1 MKNNILFCFFISV
14 FLSVNMYAQSE
25 IYAKYYNKGNKLYE
39 NNFEEAEKNFRV
51 AIDDTMSDLRATF
64 NLSNKYY
71 TEGLFDEAISRHIQA
86 AELAKNK
93 SEKHMV
99 FHNLGNSLMKKEM
112 CSEAVKAFKNALR
125 NNPEDD
131 ETRYNLA
138 LAKKCEEEQQNK
150 DDQNNDDQNN
160 DDQNNDDQNKDDQN
174 KDDQNKDDKNK
185 DDKSKDDQNK
195 DDQNKD
201 DKSKDDQNKD
211 DQNKDDQNKDD
222 QNKDD
227 QNKDDQNKDDQN
239 KDDNKPK
246 ENKNQ
251 QSKLS
256 PQQIKNLLKA
266 MENAEKKV
274 QAKVNEKKQKGI
286 KVVSEKDW

>member
-1 MKNNILFCFFISV
+1 MKNNILFCFFVSILASY
-14 FLSVNMYAQSE
+14 NIYAQSE
-25 IYAKYYNKGNKLYE
+25 NYAKFYNKGNKFIE

-51 AIDDTMSDLRATF
+51 AIDDSLSDLRATF

-71 TEGLFDEAISRHIQA
+71 SEGLYDEAISRQI
-86 AELAKNK
+86 ESTKLAKNK
-93 SEKHMV
+93 SEKHKA

-112 CSEAVKAFKNALR
+112 CSEAVLAYKNALR
-125 NNPEDD
+125 NDPSDD

-138 LAKKCEEEQQNK
+138 LAKKCEEEQQNG
-150 DDQNNDDQNN
+150 
-160 DDQNNDDQNKDDQN
+160 DQNKDDQN
-174 KDDQNKDDKNK
+174 KDNE
-185 DDKSKDDQNK
+185 SKDDQNK
-195 DDQNKD
+195 DDQNNDSENKD
-201 DKSKDDQNKD
+201 NQNK
-211 DQNKDDQNKDD
+211 N
-222 QNKDD
+222 
-227 QNKDDQNKDDQN
+227 DQN
-239 KDDNKPK
+239 KDDNKSDKPK

-274 QAKVNEKKQKGI
+274 QAKVNDKKQKGT

>member
-1 MKNNILFCFFISV
+1 MRNNILFCFFISI
-14 FLSVNMYAQSE
+14 LASYNIYAQSE
-25 IYAKYYNKGNKLYE
+25 NYAKFYNKGNTFIE
-39 NNFEEAEKNFRV
+39 SNFEEAEKNFRV
-51 AIDDTMSDLRATF
+51 AIDDSLSDLRATF

-71 TEGLFDEAISRHIQA
+71 SEGLYDEAISRQI
-86 AELAKNK
+86 ESTKLAKNK
-93 SEKHMV
+93 SEKHKA

-112 CSEAVKAFKNALR
+112 CSEAVLAYKNALR
-125 NNPEDD
+125 NDPSDD

-138 LAKKCEEEQQNK
+138 LAKKCEEEQQN
-150 DDQNNDDQNN
+150 
-160 DDQNNDDQNKDDQN
+160 DDQNKDDQN
-174 KDDQNKDDKNK
+174 KDNESKDDQKQDDQNKDNESKEDK
-185 DDKSKDDQNK
+185 NK

-201 DKSKDDQNKD
+201 NENEDDQNQD
-211 DQNKDDQNKDD
+211 EQNKDSENKDEQNK
-222 QNKDD
+222 N
-227 QNKDDQNKDDQN
+227 DQN
-239 KDDNKPK
+239 KDDNKSKKPK

-274 QAKVNEKKQKGI
+274 QAKVNDKKQKGT

>member
-1 MKNNILFCFFISV
+1 MKNNILFCFFVSILASY
-14 FLSVNMYAQSE
+14 NIYAQSE
-25 IYAKYYNKGNKLYE
+25 NYAKFYNKGNKFIE

-51 AIDDTMSDLRATF
+51 AIDDSLSDLRATF

-71 TEGLFDEAISRHIQA
+71 SEGLYDEAISRQI
-86 AELAKNK
+86 ESTKLAKNK
-93 SEKHMV
+93 SEKHKA

-112 CSEAVKAFKNALR
+112 CSEAVLAYKNALR
-125 NNPEDD
+125 NDPSDD

-138 LAKKCEEEQQNK
+138 LAKKCEEEQQN
-150 DDQNNDDQNN
+150 
-160 DDQNNDDQNKDDQN
+160 DDQNKDDQN
-174 KDDQNKDDKNK
+174 KDNE
-185 DDKSKDDQNK
+185 SKDDQNK
-195 DDQNKD
+195 DDQNND
-201 DKSKDDQNKD
+201 SDNKD
-211 DQNKDDQNKDD
+211 NQNNK
-222 QNKDD
+222 
-227 QNKDDQNKDDQN
+227 DQN
-239 KDDNKPK
+239 KDDNKSDKPK

-274 QAKVNEKKQKGI
+274 QAKVNDKKQKGT

>member
-1 MKNNILFCFFISV
+1 MKNNILFCFFVSILASY
-14 FLSVNMYAQSE
+14 NIYAQSE
-25 IYAKYYNKGNKLYE
+25 NYAKFYNKGNKFIE

-51 AIDDTMSDLRATF
+51 AIDDSLSDLRATF

-71 TEGLFDEAISRHIQA
+71 SEGLYDEAISRQI
-86 AELAKNK
+86 ESTKLAKNK
-93 SEKHMV
+93 SEKHKA

-112 CSEAVKAFKNALR
+112 CSEAVLAYKNALR
-125 NNPEDD
+125 NDPSDD

-138 LAKKCEEEQQNK
+138 LAKKCEEEQQNDDQNK
-150 DDQNNDDQNN
+150 DDQNKDNE
-160 DDQNNDDQNKDDQN
+160 NKDDQN
-174 KDDQNKDDKNK
+174 KDDQNKDNEDKDNQNK
-185 DDKSKDDQNK
+185 NDQSKDDNK
-195 DDQNKD
+195 
-201 DKSKDDQNKD
+201 SE
-211 DQNKDDQNKDD
+211 
-222 QNKDD
+222 
-227 QNKDDQNKDDQN
+227 
-239 KDDNKPK
+239 KPK

-274 QAKVNEKKQKGI
+274 QAKVNDKKQKGT

>member
-1 MKNNILFCFFISV
+1 MKNNILFCFFISI
-14 FLSVNMYAQSE
+14 LASYNIYAQSE
-25 IYAKYYNKGNKLYE
+25 NYAKFYNKGNKFIE

-51 AIDDTMSDLRATF
+51 AIDDSLSDLRATF

-71 TEGLFDEAISRHIQA
+71 SEGLYDEAISRQI
-86 AELAKNK
+86 ESTKLAKNK
-93 SEKHMV
+93 SEKHKA

-112 CSEAVKAFKNALR
+112 CSEAVLAYKNALR
-125 NNPEDD
+125 NDPSDD

-138 LAKKCEEEQQNK
+138 LAKKCEEEQQN
-150 DDQNNDDQNN
+150 
-160 DDQNNDDQNKDDQN
+160 DDQNKDDQN
-174 KDDQNKDDKNK
+174 KDNESKDDQ
-185 DDKSKDDQNK
+185 SKDDQNNDSDNK
-195 DDQNKD
+195 DNQNK
-201 DKSKDDQNKD
+201 N
-211 DQNKDDQNKDD
+211 
-222 QNKDD
+222 
-227 QNKDDQNKDDQN
+227 DQN
-239 KDDNKPK
+239 KDDNKSDKPK

-274 QAKVNEKKQKGI
+274 QAKVNDKKQKGT

>member
-1 MKNNILFCFFISV
+1 MKNNILFCFFISI
-14 FLSVNMYAQSE
+14 LASYNIYAQSE
-25 IYAKYYNKGNKLYE
+25 NYAKFYNKGNKFIE

-51 AIDDTMSDLRATF
+51 AIDDSLSDLRATF

-71 TEGLFDEAISRHIQA
+71 SEGLYDEAISRQI
-86 AELAKNK
+86 ESTKLAKNK
-93 SEKHMV
+93 SEKHKA
-99 FHNLGNSLMKKEM
+99 FHNLGNSLMKKDM
-112 CSEAVKAFKNALR
+112 CSEAVLAYKNALR
-125 NNPEDD
+125 NNPSDD

-138 LAKKCEEEQQNK
+138 LAKKCEEEQR
-150 DDQNNDDQNN
+150 
-160 DDQNNDDQNKDDQN
+160 NDDQNKDDQN
-174 KDDQNKDDKNK
+174 KDNE
-185 DDKSKDDQNK
+185 NK

-201 DKSKDDQNKD
+201 NENKDDQNQDDQNKD
-211 DQNKDDQNKDD
+211 SE
-222 QNKDD
+222 
-227 QNKDDQNKDDQN
+227 NKDDQN
-239 KDDNKPK
+239 KDDNKSEKPK

-274 QAKVNEKKQKGI
+274 QAKVNDKKQKGT

>member
-1 MKNNILFCFFISV
+1 
-14 FLSVNMYAQSE
+14 MYAQSE
-25 IYAKYYNKGNKLYE
+25 NYAKYYNKGNKLYE

-51 AIDDTMSDLRATF
+51 AIDDTLSDLRATF

-71 TEGLFDEAISRHIQA
+71 TEGLYDEAISRQFQA
-86 AELAKNK
+86 TELAKNK
-93 SEKHMV
+93 LEKHKA

-112 CSEAVKAFKNALR
+112 CSEAVQAYKNALR

-150 DDQNNDDQNN
+150 DDQN
-160 DDQNNDDQNKDDQN
+160 KDDQN
-174 KDDQNKDDKNK
+174 KDDQNKDN
-185 DDKSKDDQNK
+185 QNK

-201 DKSKDDQNKD
+201 NQNKD
-211 DQNKDDQNKDD
+211 DQNKDNQNKD
-222 QNKDD
+222 N
-227 QNKDDQNKDDQN
+227 
-239 KDDNKPK
+239 NKPK

-274 QAKVNEKKQKGI
+274 QAKVNEKKQKGT

>member
-1 MKNNILFCFFISV
+1 MKNNILFCFFISI
-14 FLSVNMYAQSE
+14 LASYNIYAQSE
-25 IYAKYYNKGNKLYE
+25 NYAKFYNKGNKFIE

-51 AIDDTMSDLRATF
+51 AIDDSLSDLRATF

-71 TEGLFDEAISRHIQA
+71 SEGLYDEAISRQI
-86 AELAKNK
+86 ESTKLAKNK
-93 SEKHMV
+93 SEKHKA

-112 CSEAVKAFKNALR
+112 CSEAVLAYKNALR
-125 NNPEDD
+125 NDPSDD

-138 LAKKCEEEQQNK
+138 LAKKCEEEQQN
-150 DDQNNDDQNN
+150 DDQNNDDQNKDN
-160 DDQNNDDQNKDDQN
+160 ENKDDQN
-174 KDDQNKDDKNK
+174 KDDQNKDSENK
-185 DDKSKDDQNK
+185 DNQNK
-195 DDQNKD
+195 N
-201 DKSKDDQNKD
+201 
-211 DQNKDDQNKDD
+211 
-222 QNKDD
+222 
-227 QNKDDQNKDDQN
+227 DQN
-239 KDDNKPK
+239 KDDNKSEKPK

-274 QAKVNEKKQKGI
+274 QAKVNDKKQKGT

>member
-1 MKNNILFCFFISV
+1 MKNNILFCFFVSILASY
-14 FLSVNMYAQSE
+14 NIYAQSE
-25 IYAKYYNKGNKLYE
+25 NYAKFYNKGNKFIE

-51 AIDDTMSDLRATF
+51 AIDDSLSDLRATF

-71 TEGLFDEAISRHIQA
+71 SEGLYDEAISRQI
-86 AELAKNK
+86 ESTKLAKNK
-93 SEKHMV
+93 SEKHKA

-112 CSEAVKAFKNALR
+112 CSEAVLAYKNALR
-125 NNPEDD
+125 NDPSDD

-138 LAKKCEEEQQNK
+138 LAKKCEEEQQN
-150 DDQNNDDQNN
+150 
-160 DDQNNDDQNKDDQN
+160 DDQNKDDQN
-174 KDDQNKDDKNK
+174 KDNENKE
-185 DDKSKDDQNK
+185 DQNK

-201 DKSKDDQNKD
+201 NENKD
-211 DQNKDDQNKDD
+211 DQNKNDQNKDNENKDDQNQDDQNKDSENKDD
-222 QNKDD
+222 QNK
-227 QNKDDQNKDDQN
+227 NDQN
-239 KDDNKPK
+239 KDDNKSEKTK

-274 QAKVNEKKQKGI
+274 QAKVNDKKQKGT

>member
-1 MKNNILFCFFISV
+1 MKNNILFCFFVSILASY
-14 FLSVNMYAQSE
+14 NIYAQSE
-25 IYAKYYNKGNKLYE
+25 NYAKFYNKGNKFIE

-51 AIDDTMSDLRATF
+51 AIDDSLSDLRATF

-71 TEGLFDEAISRHIQA
+71 SEGLYDEAISRQI
-86 AELAKNK
+86 ESTKLAKNK
-93 SEKHMV
+93 SEKHKA

-112 CSEAVKAFKNALR
+112 CSEAVLAYKNALR
-125 NNPEDD
+125 NDPSDD

-138 LAKKCEEEQQNK
+138 LAKKCEEEQQN
-150 DDQNNDDQNN
+150 
-160 DDQNNDDQNKDDQN
+160 DDQNKDDQN
-174 KDDQNKDDKNK
+174 KDNE
-185 DDKSKDDQNK
+185 SKDDQNK

-201 DKSKDDQNKD
+201 NESKDDQNKD
-211 DQNKDDQNKDD
+211 DQNKDNESKEDQNKDD
-222 QNKDD
+222 QNNDSDNKDN
-227 QNKDDQNKDDQN
+227 QNKNDQN
-239 KDDNKPK
+239 KDDNKSDKPK

-274 QAKVNEKKQKGI
+274 QAKVNDKKQKGT

>member
-25 IYAKYYNKGNKLYE
+25 NYAKYYNKGNKLYE

-51 AIDDTMSDLRATF
+51 AIDDTLSDLRATF

-71 TEGLFDEAISRHIQA
+71 TEGLFDEAISRQIQA

-93 SEKHMV
+93 SEKHRV

-150 DDQNNDDQNN
+150 DDQN
-160 DDQNNDDQNKDDQN
+160 
-174 KDDQNKDDKNK
+174 
-185 DDKSKDDQNK
+185 
-195 DDQNKD
+195 
-201 DKSKDDQNKD
+201 KDDQNKD

-227 QNKDDQNKDDQN
+227 QSKDDQNKDDQN
-239 KDDNKPK
+239 KDNNKPK

>member
-1 MKNNILFCFFISV
+1 MKNNILFCFFISI
-14 FLSVNMYAQSE
+14 LASYNIYAQSE
-25 IYAKYYNKGNKLYE
+25 NYAKFYNKGNKFIE

-51 AIDDTMSDLRATF
+51 AIDDSLSDLRATF

-71 TEGLFDEAISRHIQA
+71 SEGLYDEAISRQI
-86 AELAKNK
+86 ESTKLAKNK
-93 SEKHMV
+93 SEKHKA

-112 CSEAVKAFKNALR
+112 CSEAVLAYKNALR
-125 NNPEDD
+125 NDPSDD

-138 LAKKCEEEQQNK
+138 LAKKCEEEQQNDDQNK
-150 DDQNNDDQNN
+150 DDQNKDNE
-160 DDQNNDDQNKDDQN
+160 NKDDQN
-174 KDDQNKDDKNK
+174 KDDQNKDNEDKDNQNK
-185 DDKSKDDQNK
+185 NDQSKDDNK
-195 DDQNKD
+195 
-201 DKSKDDQNKD
+201 SE
-211 DQNKDDQNKDD
+211 
-222 QNKDD
+222 
-227 QNKDDQNKDDQN
+227 
-239 KDDNKPK
+239 KPK

-274 QAKVNEKKQKGI
+274 QAKVNDKKQKGT

>member
-1 MKNNILFCFFISV
+1 MKNNILFCFFVSILASY
-14 FLSVNMYAQSE
+14 NIYAQSE
-25 IYAKYYNKGNKLYE
+25 NYAKFYNKGNKFIE

-51 AIDDTMSDLRATF
+51 AIDDSLSDLRATF

-71 TEGLFDEAISRHIQA
+71 SEGLYDEAISRQI
-86 AELAKNK
+86 ESTKLAKNK
-93 SEKHMV
+93 SEKHKA

-112 CSEAVKAFKNALR
+112 CSEAVLAYKNALR
-125 NNPEDD
+125 NDPSDD

-138 LAKKCEEEQQNK
+138 LAKKCEEEQQN
-150 DDQNNDDQNN
+150 
-160 DDQNNDDQNKDDQN
+160 DDQNKDDQN
-174 KDDQNKDDKNK
+174 KDNENKDDQNQDDQNKD
-185 DDKSKDDQNK
+185 SENK
-195 DDQNKD
+195 DDQNK
-201 DKSKDDQNKD
+201 NE
-211 DQNKDDQNKDD
+211 
-222 QNKDD
+222 
-227 QNKDDQNKDDQN
+227 QN
-239 KDDNKPK
+239 KDDNKSEKPK

-274 QAKVNEKKQKGI
+274 QAKVNDKKQKGT

>member
-1 MKNNILFCFFISV
+1 MKNNILFCFVISI
-14 FLSVNMYAQSE
+14 LASYNINAQSE
-25 IYAKYYNKGNKLYE
+25 NYAKFYNKGNKFIE

-51 AIDDTMSDLRATF
+51 AIDDSLSDLRATF

-71 TEGLFDEAISRHIQA
+71 SEGLYDEAISRQI
-86 AELAKNK
+86 ESTKLAKNK
-93 SEKHMV
+93 SEKHKS

-112 CSEAVKAFKNALR
+112 CSEAVLAYKNALR
-125 NNPEDD
+125 NDPSDD

-138 LAKKCEEEQQNK
+138 LAKKCEEEQQN
-150 DDQNNDDQNN
+150 
-160 DDQNNDDQNKDDQN
+160 DDQNKDDQN
-174 KDDQNKDDKNK
+174 KDNESKDDQNQDDQNKDNENKDDKNK
-185 DDKSKDDQNK
+185 NDQT
-195 DDQNKD
+195 
-201 DKSKDDQNKD
+201 
-211 DQNKDDQNKDD
+211 
-222 QNKDD
+222 
-227 QNKDDQNKDDQN
+227 
-239 KDDNKPK
+239 KDDNKSNKPT

-274 QAKVNEKKQKGI
+274 QAKVNDKKQKGT

>member
-1 MKNNILFCFFISV
+1 MKNNILFCFFISILAT
-14 FLSVNMYAQSE
+14 FNIYAQSE
-25 IYAKYYNKGNKLYE
+25 NYAKFYNKGNKFIE

-51 AIDDTMSDLRATF
+51 AIDDSLSDLRATF

-71 TEGLFDEAISRHIQA
+71 SEGLYDEAISRQI
-86 AELAKNK
+86 ESTKLAKNK
-93 SEKHMV
+93 SEKHKA

-112 CSEAVKAFKNALR
+112 CSEAVLAYKNALR
-125 NNPEDD
+125 NDPSDD

-138 LAKKCEEEQQNK
+138 LAKKCEEEQQN
-150 DDQNNDDQNN
+150 
-160 DDQNNDDQNKDDQN
+160 DDQNKDDQN
-174 KDDQNKDDKNK
+174 KDNE
-185 DDKSKDDQNK
+185 SKDDQNK

-201 DKSKDDQNKD
+201 NESKDDQNKD
-211 DQNKDDQNKDD
+211 DQNKDNESKDD

-227 QNKDDQNKDDQN
+227 QNNDSENKDNQNKNDQN
-239 KDDNKPK
+239 KDDNKSEKPK

-274 QAKVNEKKQKGI
+274 QAKVNDKKQKGT

>member
-1 MKNNILFCFFISV
+1 MKNNILFCFFIFV

-25 IYAKYYNKGNKLYE
+25 NYAKYYNKGNKLYE
-39 NNFEEAEKNFRV
+39 KNFEEAEKNFRV
-51 AIDDTMSDLRATF
+51 AIDDTLSDLRATF

-71 TEGLFDEAISRHIQA
+71 TEGLYDEAISRQFQA
-86 AELAKNK
+86 TELAKNK
-93 SEKHMV
+93 LEKHKA

-112 CSEAVKAFKNALR
+112 CSEAVQAYKNALR

-150 DDQNNDDQNN
+150 DDQN
-160 DDQNNDDQNKDDQN
+160 KDDQN
-174 KDDQNKDDKNK
+174 KDDQNKDN
-185 DDKSKDDQNK
+185 QNK
-195 DDQNKD
+195 DN
-201 DKSKDDQNKD
+201 
-211 DQNKDDQNKDD
+211 
-222 QNKDD
+222 
-227 QNKDDQNKDDQN
+227 
-239 KDDNKPK
+239 NKPK

-274 QAKVNEKKQKGI
+274 QAKVNEKKQKGT

>member
-1 MKNNILFCFFISV
+1 MKNNILFCFFISI
-14 FLSVNMYAQSE
+14 LASYNIYAQSE
-25 IYAKYYNKGNKLYE
+25 NYAKFYNKGNKFIE

-51 AIDDTMSDLRATF
+51 AIDDSLSDLRATF

-71 TEGLFDEAISRHIQA
+71 SEGLYDEAISRQI
-86 AELAKNK
+86 ESTKLAKNK
-93 SEKHMV
+93 SEKHKA

-112 CSEAVKAFKNALR
+112 CSEAVLAYKNALR
-125 NNPEDD
+125 NDPSDD

-138 LAKKCEEEQQNK
+138 LAKKCEEEQQN
-150 DDQNNDDQNN
+150 
-160 DDQNNDDQNKDDQN
+160 DDQNKDDQN
-174 KDDQNKDDKNK
+174 KDNE
-185 DDKSKDDQNK
+185 SKDDQNK
-195 DDQNKD
+195 DDQNNDSENKD
-201 DKSKDDQNKD
+201 NQNK
-211 DQNKDDQNKDD
+211 NN
-222 QNKDD
+222 
-227 QNKDDQNKDDQN
+227 QN
-239 KDDNKPK
+239 KDDNKSEKPK

-274 QAKVNEKKQKGI
+274 QAKVNDKKQKGT

>member
-1 MKNNILFCFFISV
+1 MKNNILFCFFISI
-14 FLSVNMYAQSE
+14 LASYNIYAQSE
-25 IYAKYYNKGNKLYE
+25 NYAKFYNKGNKFIE

-51 AIDDTMSDLRATF
+51 AIDDSLSDLRATF

-71 TEGLFDEAISRHIQA
+71 SEGLYDEAISRQI
-86 AELAKNK
+86 ESTKLAKNK
-93 SEKHMV
+93 SEKHKA

-112 CSEAVKAFKNALR
+112 CSEAVLAYKNALR
-125 NNPEDD
+125 NDPSDD

-138 LAKKCEEEQQNK
+138 LAKKCEEEQQN
-150 DDQNNDDQNN
+150 
-160 DDQNNDDQNKDDQN
+160 DDQNKDDQN
-174 KDDQNKDDKNK
+174 KDNE
-185 DDKSKDDQNK
+185 SKDDQNK
-195 DDQNKD
+195 DDQNNDSDNKD
-201 DKSKDDQNKD
+201 NQNK
-211 DQNKDDQNKDD
+211 N
-222 QNKDD
+222 
-227 QNKDDQNKDDQN
+227 DQN
-239 KDDNKPK
+239 KDDNKSEKPK

-274 QAKVNEKKQKGI
+274 QAKVNDKKQKGT

>member
-1 MKNNILFCFFISV
+1 MKNNILFCFFISI
-14 FLSVNMYAQSE
+14 LASYNIYAQSE
-25 IYAKYYNKGNKLYE
+25 NYAKFYNKGNKFIE

-51 AIDDTMSDLRATF
+51 AIDDSLSDLRATF

-71 TEGLFDEAISRHIQA
+71 SEGLYDEAISRQI
-86 AELAKNK
+86 ESTKLAKNK
-93 SEKHMV
+93 SEKHKA

-112 CSEAVKAFKNALR
+112 CSEAVLAYKNALR
-125 NNPEDD
+125 NDPNDD

-138 LAKKCEEEQQNK
+138 LAKKCEEEQQN
-150 DDQNNDDQNN
+150 
-160 DDQNNDDQNKDDQN
+160 DDQNKDDQN
-174 KDDQNKDDKNK
+174 KDNE
-185 DDKSKDDQNK
+185 
-195 DDQNKD
+195 
-201 DKSKDDQNKD
+201 NKD
-211 DQNKDDQNKDD
+211 DQNKDDQNNDSENKDN
-222 QNKDD
+222 QNK
-227 QNKDDQNKDDQN
+227 NDQN
-239 KDDNKPK
+239 KDDNKSEKPK

-274 QAKVNEKKQKGI
+274 QAKVNDKKQKGT